1 MRLSVAILK
10 KRVHRRLLQYEHHQE
25 NYSNSLLHDIPRKWF
40 VTKKECST
48 WDYIA
53 RFFNEMVR
61 HPISCA
67 ITITQ
72 PRTSK
77 AVLGDNIAL
86 LLERQ
91 KSNQYIVKKLTVK
104 KAEFGNSK

>member
-1 MRLSVAILK
+1 
-10 KRVHRRLLQYEHHQE
+10 
-25 NYSNSLLHDIPRKWF
+25 
-40 VTKKECST
+40 
-48 WDYIA
+48 
-53 RFFNEMVR
+53 MVSY
-61 HPISCA
+61 PISHA

-77 AVLGDNIAL
+77 AVFGDNIAL